1 MQELKVSKRYAKS
14 ILDLAQERN
23 VLEETRGDMQQ
34 LLNACRQNPELSR
47 MLKNPLIKPDKK
59 YTILKALFAS
69 RIAELCLNFIQIIV
83 RKRRE
88 QFLEEIAAEFIAQY
102 EAIKGITSAVV
113 VSAVPLNDALRA
125 EVTALLKKLSKMEIS
140 LQEKVDPALI
150 GGFVLRFGDVQ
161 YDASIAKSLNDIRMG
176 FNSNLYQKKA

>member
-1 MQELKVSKRYAKS
+1 MQEIKVSKRYAKS
-14 ILDLAQERN
+14 IIGLAQERKS
-23 VLEETRGDMQQ
+23 LEETHGDMQQ

-59 YTILKALFAS
+59 HAILKAAFTG
-69 RIAELCLNFIQIIV
+69 RISDLSMGFIQIIV

-88 QFLEEIAAEFIAQY
+88 QFLEEIAAEFVAQY
-102 EAIKGITSAVV
+102 KHIKGITSATV
-113 VSAVPLNDALRA
+113 VSAVPLDATLRA
-125 EVTALLKKLSKMEIS
+125 EVSALLKKLSKMEVS
-140 LQEKVDPALI
+140 LEEKVDPALI

-161 YDASIAKSLNDIRMG
+161 YDASIAKSLSDIRMG